1 MLAKVKTGLSAL
13 SQKGKSIFGG
23 PRNGTTSTPP
33 RRQVI
38 PRDAHN
44 ISRSDISEPAKKVLH
59 RLTKG
64 GFDAYLVGG
73 GVRDLLLGLKP
84 KDFDIATNATPEEV
98 HDLFRN
104 SRLIGRR
111 FRLVH
116 VLFGR
121 EMIEVTTFRGNPEDP
136 KQTQHIRVND
146 QGRLLRDNVYGNQEE
161 DALRRDFTVNALYY
175 DIRDFSV
182 HDYAQGVRDLKQ
194 RQLRLIGDPATRY
207 REDPVRMLRAIRFA
221 VKLDF
226 DIAADTAAPIH
237 EQAQLLSD
245 IPPAR
250 LFEEVLK
257 LFTAGQGEK
266 TYHKLQEYG
275 LFAPLF
281 PDTDRALEEGES
293 DAVITQALAN
303 TDRRVRENKPI
314 TPYFLFAALL
324 WPALRV
330 AWRKRLAD
338 GEPNYQALH
347 QAASQVQARQ
357 SQAISIP
364 KRFGVPM
371 KEVWELQVR
380 LPKRRGNRADQLL
393 EHPRFRAAYDFLLV
407 RERAGEET
415 DELGEWWTHYQS
427 ADEEQRREMIKALA
441 PAGKPRKRRRGPR
454 KPS

>member
-1 MLAKVKTGLSAL
+1 MLATLINGLTAL
-13 SQKGKSIFGG
+13 LQQVFKMARGASEPQSEPVFH
-23 PRNGTTSTPP
+23 
-33 RRQVI
+33 VI
-38 PRDAHN
+38 PRDEHN
-44 ISRSDISEPAKKVLH
+44 ISRQDISEPAKKVLH
-59 RLTKG
+59 RLNKG
-64 GFDAYLVGG
+64 GYDAYLVGG
-73 GVRDLLLGLKP
+73 GVRDLLLGLSP
-84 KDFDIATNATPEEV
+84 KDYDIATNATPEQV
-98 HDLFRN
+98 HELFRN

-121 EMIEVTTFRGNPEDP
+121 EMIEVTTFRGNPEDA
-136 KQTQHIRVND
+136 KHKAGHSVND

-182 HDYAQGVRDLKQ
+182 HDYANGVRDLKA

-226 DIAADTAAPIH
+226 EIAPDTAGPIH
-237 EQAQLLSD
+237 EQAHLLRD

-250 LFEEVLK
+250 LFEEILK
-257 LFTAGQGEK
+257 LFTAGQGQA
-266 TYHKLQEYG
+266 TYQMLQEYD

-281 PDTDRALEEGES
+281 PDTDSALEEGES
-293 DAVITQALAN
+293 DEVIRQALAN
-303 TDRRVRENKPI
+303 TDRRVQENKPI

-330 AWRKRLAD
+330 SWRKRLER

-347 QAASQVQARQ
+347 QAASEVQARQ
-357 SQAISIP
+357 SQSIAIP
-364 KRFGVPM
+364 KRFAVPM

-380 LPKRRGNRADQLL
+380 LPKRQGNRAELLL

-407 RERAGEET
+407 RERAGE
-415 DELGEWWTHYQS
+415 DCGGLGDWWTRYQS
-427 ADEEQRREMIKALA
+427 ADEEQRRQMIKALA
-441 PAGKPRKRRRGPR
+441 PATKPRKRRRRSPR
-454 KPS
+454 TT

>member
-1 MLAKVKTGLSAL
+1 MLAKFIHRLSAL
-13 SQKGKSIFGG
+13 LQQVIQMVRGVSDTPDT
-23 PRNGTTSTPP
+23 PRF
-33 RRQVI
+33 QVI
-38 PRDAHN
+38 PRDHHN
-44 ISRSDISEPAKKVLH
+44 ISRQGISEPAKKVLH
-59 RLTKG
+59 RLNKA

-73 GVRDLLLGLKP
+73 GVRDLLLGLSP
-84 KDFDIATNATPEEV
+84 KDYDIATNATPEEV
-98 HDLFRN
+98 HELFRN

-121 EMIEVTTFRGNPEDP
+121 EMIEVTTFRGNPEDA
-136 KQTQHIRVND
+136 KQKQSHSVND

-175 DIRDFSV
+175 DIRDFTV
-182 HDYAQGVRDLKQ
+182 HDYAQGVGDLHA

-226 DIAADTAAPIH
+226 AIAPDTAAPIH
-237 EQAQLLSD
+237 EQAHLLKD

-250 LFEEVLK
+250 LFEEILK
-257 LFTAGQGEK
+257 LFTAGKGEA
-266 TYHKLQEYG
+266 TYQLLQEYD

-281 PDTDRALEEGES
+281 PDTDSALEEGES
-293 DAVITQALAN
+293 DEVIRQALAN

-330 AWRKRLAD
+330 NWRRHLD
-338 GEPNYQALH
+338 RGEPNYQALH
-347 QAASQVQARQ
+347 LAAGEVQARQ
-357 SQAISIP
+357 SQSIAIP
-364 KRFGVPM
+364 KRFAVPM
-371 KEVWELQVR
+371 KELWELQVR
-380 LPKRRGNRADQLL
+380 LPKRQGNRADQLL

-407 RERAGEET
+407 RENAGENC
-415 DELGEWWTHYQS
+415 DNLGDWWTRYQS
-427 ADEEQRREMIKALA
+427 ADEEQRRQLIKSMA
-441 PAGKPRKRRRGPR
+441 PSSKPRKRRRRSPR
-454 KPS
+454 TT